1 MAEVVDSQ
9 QDARAQAARAAADAV
24 WRDGSE
30 LSARLVFR
38 ASRNELRRAGITTPA
53 ALYDELKQVF
63 WNADEG
69 VILGDHL
76 SVGFGNVDRR
86 RQVRAFTE
94 RHADEPG
101 NVVAK
106 AYEREYGF
114 SAGIA
119 AIWLDLFAEPT
130 DVSVSEWLGVETAE
144 RSADDAAAR
153 ADAPETSD
161 AEREAPTVEGFL
173 VRELA
178 GRICD
183 EGLVRQ
189 RFTFEFPDEPSEAL
203 DRGIEGA
210 GYYMD
215 HGLLFRE
222 GSTPSDHFT
231 RLLAEHPSFAKGDAG
246 FENAV
251 WQHPAFRHV
260 LRQALSDHR
269 VLLYEGDSYISFARL
284 HGVLGARM
292 ADIESY
298 APAVSMDAPEGEPFT
313 VHRVLLYEGDSYISF
328 ARLHGVL
335 GARMADIESYA
346 PAVSMDAPEGEP
358 FTVASLRLYEGD
370 SYISFA
376 RLHGVLGA
384 RMADI
389 ESYAP
394 AVSMDAPEGEPFTVA
409 SLRAGGVASHP
420 LYGLDMPDDFYEGLL
435 DVGGLLRSCTLAGTK
450 VFVAGGEGRLSAANL
465 VEWIVAHH
473 EGIVRDDLPRLLAN
487 DLGITCPAPLLTT
500 TIYNSSVYYDD
511 IGDAYYS
518 SMEAWKKEARNELA

>member
-313 VHRVLLYEGDSYISF
+313 V
-328 ARLHGVL
+328 
-335 GARMADIESYA
+335 
-346 PAVSMDAPEGEP
+346 
-358 FTVASLRLYEGD
+358 
-370 SYISFA
+370 
-376 RLHGVLGA
+376 
-384 RMADI
+384 
-389 ESYAP
+389 
-394 AVSMDAPEGEPFTVA
+394 A
-409 SLRAGGVASHP
+409 SLRAGGAASHP

-435 DVGGLLRSCTLAGTK
+435 DAGGLLRSCTLAGTK
-450 VFVAGGEGRLSAANL
+450 VFVAGGEGRLSAADL
-465 VEWIVAHH
+465 IEWIVSQN
-473 EGIVRDDLPRLLAN
+473 EGIERDDLPRLLAN
-487 DLGITCPAPLLTT
+487 DLGITCPTPLLTT
-500 TIYNSSVYYDD
+500 TIYNSDVYYDD

>member
-1 MAEVVDSQ
+1 MAEVLDSQ
-9 QDARAQAARAAADAV
+9 QDERAQAAREAADAV
-24 WRDGSE
+24 RSDGTE
-30 LSARLVFR
+30 LCARLVFR
-38 ASRNELRRAGITTPA
+38 ASRNELRRAGIATPA

-76 SVGFGNVDRR
+76 SVGFGKVDRR
-86 RQVRAFTE
+86 RQVRAFAE
-94 RHADEPG
+94 RHANEPV

-119 AIWLDLFAEPT
+119 AIWLGLFAEPT
-130 DVSVSEWLGVETAE
+130 NVSFSEWLSVEVVE
-144 RSADDAAAR
+144 CPADAQASR
-153 ADAPETSD
+153 ADAPETRG
-161 AEREAPTVEGFL
+161 AEREAPTLESFL
-173 VRELA
+173 ARELA

-183 EGLVRQ
+183 AELVRR
-189 RFTFEFPDEPSEAL
+189 RFAFEFPDERPETL

-215 HGLLFRE
+215 RGLLFRE
-222 GSTPSDHFT
+222 GSTPSGHFA

-284 HGVLGARM
+284 HDVLGARM

-298 APAVSMDAPEGEPFT
+298 APAVS
-313 VHRVLLYEGDSYISF
+313 V
-328 ARLHGVL
+328 
-335 GARMADIESYA
+335 
-346 PAVSMDAPEGEP
+346 
-358 FTVASLRLYEGD
+358 
-370 SYISFA
+370 
-376 RLHGVLGA
+376 
-384 RMADI
+384 
-389 ESYAP
+389 
-394 AVSMDAPEGEPFTVA
+394 DAPEGEPFTVA
-409 SLRAGGVASHP
+409 SLRAGGAVSHP

-435 DVGGLLRSCTLAGTK
+435 DAGGLLRSCTLAGTK
-450 VFVAGGEGRLSAANL
+450 VFVAGGEGRLSAADL
-465 VEWIVAHH
+465 IEWIVSQN
-473 EGIVRDDLPRLLAN
+473 EGIERDDLPRLLAN

-500 TIYNSSVYYDD
+500 TIYNSDVYYDD

-518 SMEAWKKEARNELA
+518 SMEAWKREARNELA

>member
-9 QDARAQAARAAADAV
+9 QDERAQAAREAADAV
-24 WRDGSE
+24 RSDGTE
-30 LSARLVFR
+30 LCARLVFR
-38 ASRNELRRAGITTPA
+38 ASRNELRRAGIATPA

-63 WNADEG
+63 WNADED

-76 SVGFGNVDRR
+76 SVGFGKVDRR
-86 RQVRAFTE
+86 RQVRAFAE
-94 RHADEPG
+94 RHADEPR

-119 AIWLDLFAEPT
+119 AIWLDLFAEPAN
-130 DVSVSEWLGVETAE
+130 VSFSEWLGVEVAE
-144 RSADDAAAR
+144 CPT
-153 ADAPETSD
+153 DAPASREDTPETRD
-161 AEREAPTVEGFL
+161 TEREAPTLEGFL
-173 VRELA
+173 ARELA

-183 EGLVRQ
+183 AGLVRR
-189 RFTFEFPDEPSEAL
+189 RFAFEFPDDPPDVL
-203 DRGIEGA
+203 DHGIEGA
-210 GYYMD
+210 GYYED
-215 HGLLFRE
+215 RGLLFRE

-260 LRQALSDHR
+260 LHQALSNHR
-269 VLLYEGDSYISFARL
+269 VLLYEGDSYISFGRL
-284 HGVLGARM
+284 HDVL
-292 ADIESY
+292 D
-298 APAVSMDAPEGEPFT
+298 
-313 VHRVLLYEGDSYISF
+313 
-328 ARLHGVL
+328 
-335 GARMADIESYA
+335 
-346 PAVSMDAPEGEP
+346 
-358 FTVASLRLYEGD
+358 
-370 SYISFA
+370 
-376 RLHGVLGA
+376 A

-409 SLRAGGVASHP
+409 SLRAGGAVSHP

-435 DVGGLLRSCTLAGTK
+435 DAGGLLRSCTLAGTK
-450 VFVAGGEGRLSAANL
+450 VFVAGGKGRLSAADL
-465 VEWIVAHH
+465 IEWIVSQN
-473 EGIVRDDLPRLLAN
+473 EGIERDDLPRLLVN

-500 TIYNSSVYYDD
+500 TIYNSDVYYDD

-518 SMEAWKKEARNELA
+518 SMDAWKKEARNELA

>member
-9 QDARAQAARAAADAV
+9 QDERAQAAREAADAV
-24 WRDGSE
+24 RSNGTE
-30 LSARLVFR
+30 LCARLVFR
-38 ASRNELRRAGITTPA
+38 ASRNELRRAGIATPA

-63 WNADEG
+63 WNADED

-76 SVGFGNVDRR
+76 SVGFGKVDRR
-86 RQVRAFTE
+86 RQVRAFAE
-94 RHADEPG
+94 RHADEPR

-119 AIWLDLFAEPT
+119 AIWLDLFAEPM
-130 DVSVSEWLGVETAE
+130 DVSVSEWLGVEAAEHSTVDATAH
-144 RSADDAAAR
+144 
-153 ADAPETSD
+153 ADAFEASD
-161 AEREAPTVEGFL
+161 AEGEAPTVEGFL
-173 VRELA
+173 VRELV

-183 EGLVRQ
+183 EGLVRR
-189 RFTFEFPDEPSEAL
+189 RFAFEFPNDRPETL
-203 DRGIEGA
+203 DRGIEAA
-210 GYYMD
+210 GYYTD

-222 GSTPSDHFT
+222 GDTPSDHFT
-231 RLLAEHPSFAKGDAG
+231 RLLAEHPSFAKGEAG

-260 LRQALSDHR
+260 LRQMLSDHR
-269 VLLYEGDSYISFARL
+269 VLLYEGDSYISFTRL
-284 HGVLGARM
+284 HN
-292 ADIESY
+292 
-298 APAVSMDAPEGEPFT
+298 
-313 VHRVLLYEGDSYISF
+313 
-328 ARLHGVL
+328 
-335 GARMADIESYA
+335 
-346 PAVSMDAPEGEP
+346 
-358 FTVASLRLYEGD
+358 
-370 SYISFA
+370 
-376 RLHGVLGA
+376 VLGA

-409 SLRAGGVASHP
+409 SLRAGSATPHP

-435 DVGGLLRSCTLAGTK
+435 DAGGLLRSCTLAGTK

-465 VEWIVAHH
+465 IEWIVAHH
-473 EGIVRDDLPRLLAN
+473 EGIERDGLPRLLAN
-487 DLGITCPAPLLTT
+487 DLGITCPAPLLAT

>member
-1 MAEVVDSQ
+1 MVDAVDSQ
-9 QDARAQAARAAADAV
+9 QDERAQAARAAADAV
-24 WRDGSE
+24 RSDGTE
-30 LSARLVFR
+30 LCARLVFR
-38 ASRNELRRAGITTPA
+38 SSRSELRRAGITTPV
-53 ALYDELKQVF
+53 ALYDELKQAF

-69 VILGDHL
+69 VTLGDHL
-76 SVGFGNVDRR
+76 SVGFGKVDRR
-86 RQVRAFTE
+86 RQVRTFAE
-94 RHADEPG
+94 RHTDEPR

-130 DVSVSEWLGVETAE
+130 DVSFSEWLGIETAE
-144 RSADDAAAR
+144 HSADDAVAS
-153 ADAPETSD
+153 ADASETSD
-161 AEREAPTVEGFL
+161 AEREAPTVEDFL

-183 EGLVRQ
+183 EGLMRR
-189 RFTFEFPDEPSEAL
+189 RFAFEFPDERPEML

-215 HGLLFRE
+215 HGLLFLE

-269 VLLYEGDSYISFARL
+269 VFLYEGDSYISFARL
-284 HGVLGARM
+284 HDVLGARM

-298 APAVSMDAPEGEPFT
+298 APTVRMDALEGK
-313 VHRVLLYEGDSYISF
+313 
-328 ARLHGVL
+328 
-335 GARMADIESYA
+335 
-346 PAVSMDAPEGEP
+346 
-358 FTVASLRLYEGD
+358 
-370 SYISFA
+370 
-376 RLHGVLGA
+376 
-384 RMADI
+384 
-389 ESYAP
+389 
-394 AVSMDAPEGEPFTVA
+394 PFTVA
-409 SLRAGGVASHP
+409 SLRAGGAVSHP

-435 DVGGLLRSCTLAGTK
+435 DAGGLLRSCTLAGTK
-450 VFVAGGEGRLSAANL
+450 VFVAGGEGRISAADL
-465 VEWIVAHH
+465 IEWIVAHH
-473 EGIVRDDLPRLLAN
+473 EGIERDDLPRLLAN

-500 TIYNSSVYYDD
+500 TIYNSDVYYDD

>member
-1 MAEVVDSQ
+1 MAEVVDSR
-9 QDARAQAARAAADAV
+9 QDERAQAAREAADAV
-24 WRDGSE
+24 RSDGTE
-30 LSARLVFR
+30 LCARLVFR
-38 ASRNELRRAGITTPA
+38 ASRNELRRAGIATPV

-69 VILGDHL
+69 VTLGDHL
-76 SVGFGNVDRR
+76 SVGFGKVDRR
-86 RQVRAFTE
+86 RQMRAFAE
-94 RHADEPG
+94 RHADEPR
-101 NVVAK
+101 NVAAK

-119 AIWLDLFAEPT
+119 AIWLDLFAEPAN
-130 DVSVSEWLGVETAE
+130 VSVSEWLGVKTAE
-144 RSADDAAAR
+144 QSTDDATSR
-153 ADAPETSD
+153 TDVSETSD

-183 EGLVRQ
+183 EGLVRR

-203 DRGIEGA
+203 DRSIESA
-210 GYYMD
+210 GYYED
-215 HGLLFRE
+215 RGLLFRE
-222 GSTPSDHFT
+222 GNTPNDHFT

-269 VLLYEGDSYISFARL
+269 VLLYEGDSYISFTRL
-284 HGVLGARM
+284 HNVLGARM

-298 APAVSMDAPEGEPFT
+298 APAVSMDA
-313 VHRVLLYEGDSYISF
+313 LEGD
-328 ARLHGVL
+328 
-335 GARMADIESYA
+335 
-346 PAVSMDAPEGEP
+346 
-358 FTVASLRLYEGD
+358 
-370 SYISFA
+370 
-376 RLHGVLGA
+376 
-384 RMADI
+384 
-389 ESYAP
+389 
-394 AVSMDAPEGEPFTVA
+394 PFTVA
-409 SLRAGGVASHP
+409 SLRARGATSHP

-450 VFVAGGEGRLSAANL
+450 VFVTGGEGRLSAADL
-465 VEWIVAHH
+465 IEWIVAQN
-473 EGIVRDDLPRLLAN
+473 EGIERDDLPRLLAS
-487 DLGITCPAPLLTT
+487 DLGITCPMPLLTT
-500 TIYNSSVYYDD
+500 TIYNSDVYYDD

>member
-1 MAEVVDSQ
+1 MAEVVDSR
-9 QDARAQAARAAADAV
+9 QDERAQAAREAADAV
-24 WRDGSE
+24 RSDGTE
-30 LSARLVFR
+30 LCARLVFR
-38 ASRNELRRAGITTPA
+38 ASRNELRRAGIATPV

-69 VILGDHL
+69 VTLGDHL
-76 SVGFGNVDRR
+76 SVGFGKVDRR
-86 RQVRAFTE
+86 RQVRAFAG
-94 RHADEPG
+94 RHADEPR
-101 NVVAK
+101 NVAAK

-119 AIWLDLFAEPT
+119 AIWLDLFAEPAN
-130 DVSVSEWLGVETAE
+130 VSVSEWLGVKTAE
-144 RSADDAAAR
+144 QSTDDATSR
-153 ADAPETSD
+153 TDVSETSD

-183 EGLVRQ
+183 EGLVRR

-203 DRGIEGA
+203 DRSIESA
-210 GYYMD
+210 GYYED
-215 HGLLFRE
+215 RGLLFRE
-222 GSTPSDHFT
+222 GNTPNDHFT

-269 VLLYEGDSYISFARL
+269 VLLYEGDSYISFTRL
-284 HGVLGARM
+284 HNVLGARM

-298 APAVSMDAPEGEPFT
+298 APAVSMDA
-313 VHRVLLYEGDSYISF
+313 L
-328 ARLHGVL
+328 
-335 GARMADIESYA
+335 
-346 PAVSMDAPEGEP
+346 
-358 FTVASLRLYEGD
+358 
-370 SYISFA
+370 
-376 RLHGVLGA
+376 
-384 RMADI
+384 
-389 ESYAP
+389 
-394 AVSMDAPEGEPFTVA
+394 EGEPFTVA
-409 SLRAGGVASHP
+409 SLRARGATSHP

-450 VFVAGGEGRLSAANL
+450 VFVTGGEGRLSAADL
-465 VEWIVAHH
+465 IEWIVAQN
-473 EGIVRDDLPRLLAN
+473 EGIERDDLPRLLAS
-487 DLGITCPAPLLTT
+487 DLGITCPMPLLTT
-500 TIYNSSVYYDD
+500 TIYNSDVYYDD

>member
-1 MAEVVDSQ
+1 MAEVIDSR
-9 QDARAQAARAAADAV
+9 QDVRAKAAREAADAV
-24 WRDGSE
+24 RRDGIE
-30 LSARLVFR
+30 LCARLVFR
-38 ASRNELRRAGITTPA
+38 VSRNELRRAGITSPA

-69 VILGDHL
+69 VALGDHL
-76 SVGFGNVDRR
+76 SVGFGKVNRR
-86 RQVRAFTE
+86 RQVRAFAE
-94 RHADEPG
+94 RHADEPK
-101 NVVAK
+101 NVTAK

-119 AIWLDLFAEPT
+119 AIWLDLFAEPA
-130 DVSVSEWLGVETAE
+130 DVSFSEWLGVEAAAHST
-144 RSADDAAAR
+144 DDAAAR
-153 ADAPETSD
+153 ADAPATSG
-161 AEREAPTVEGFL
+161 AEGEAPTREGFL
-173 VRELA
+173 ARELS

-183 EGLVRQ
+183 AGLVRR
-189 RFTFEFPDEPSEAL
+189 RFAFEFPDERLEAL

-210 GYYMD
+210 DYYMD

-222 GSTPSDHFT
+222 GGTPSDHFT

-246 FENAV
+246 FESAV

-260 LRQALSDHR
+260 LRRALSDHR

-284 HGVLGARM
+284 H
-292 ADIESY
+292 D
-298 APAVSMDAPEGEPFT
+298 
-313 VHRVLLYEGDSYISF
+313 
-328 ARLHGVL
+328 
-335 GARMADIESYA
+335 
-346 PAVSMDAPEGEP
+346 
-358 FTVASLRLYEGD
+358 
-370 SYISFA
+370 
-376 RLHGVLGA
+376 VLGA

-409 SLRAGGVASHP
+409 SLRAGGAGSHP

-435 DVGGLLRSCTLAGTK
+435 DAGGLLRSCTLAGTK
-450 VFVAGGEGRLSAANL
+450 VFVAGGEGRLSAADL
-465 VEWIVAHH
+465 IEWIVAHH
-473 EGIVRDDLPRLLAN
+473 EGIERDDLPRLLAN

-500 TIYNSSVYYDD
+500 TVYNSDVYYDD

>member
-24 WRDGSE
+24 RRDGSE

-144 RSADDAAAR
+144 HSADDAAAR

-183 EGLVRQ
+183 EGLVRR
-189 RFTFEFPDEPSEAL
+189 RFAFEFPDEPSEAL

-313 VHRVLLYEGDSYISF
+313 V
-328 ARLHGVL
+328 
-335 GARMADIESYA
+335 
-346 PAVSMDAPEGEP
+346 
-358 FTVASLRLYEGD
+358 
-370 SYISFA
+370 
-376 RLHGVLGA
+376 
-384 RMADI
+384 
-389 ESYAP
+389 
-394 AVSMDAPEGEPFTVA
+394 A
-409 SLRAGGVASHP
+409 SLRAGGAASHP

-435 DVGGLLRSCTLAGTK
+435 DAGGLLRSCTLAGTK
-450 VFVAGGEGRLSAANL
+450 VFVAGGEGRLSAADL
-465 VEWIVAHH
+465 IERIVSQN
-473 EGIVRDDLPRLLAN
+473 EGIGRDDLPRLLAN
-487 DLGITCPAPLLTT
+487 DLGITCPTPLLTT
-500 TIYNSSVYYDD
+500 TIYNSDVYYDD
-511 IGDAYYS
+511 IGDACYS